1 MALPSGSIFLSMV
14 SIYASHQIYFHLKGC
29 SFHLCNFDMGHFVSY
44 HGYAFLYLLEHAD
57 RDITFFTV
65 LVNQLSLLTSLL
77 IAFSSYY
84 GSYFPA
90 SLYVW
95 CFHWMP
101 DILSFALVDV
111 GILCAY

>member
-1 MALPSGSIFLSMV
+1 MV
-14 SIYASHQIYFHLKGC
+14 SN
-29 SFHLCNFDMGHFVSY
+29 LCIPSNIFFISKAVVFICVTLIWVIFVSY

-57 RDITFFTV
+57 RDITFYCPCQPALT
-65 LVNQLSLLTSLL
+65 LTSLL

-101 DILSFALVDV
+101 DILNFALVDV
-111 GILCAY
+111 GISVYLLIISIFVLVHR